1 MKNETSRNL
10 RIPIA
15 RARFPDEKIPGGDF
29 PAPTEAELERLKSQQ
44 LRVALAT
51 VATPALVP
59 DLRRAANE
67 AAALAW
73 LEPFPLLVFPT
84 LFQEKAQAA
93 QRRVYRQ
100 NLIRARTEA
109 FAGAVT

>member
-1 MKNETSRNL
+1 MKNEISRNL
-10 RIPIA
+10 RTPNA
-15 RARFPDEKIPGGDF
+15 RAGFPDGAIPGAGF
-29 PAPTEAELERLKSQQ
+29 PLPTETELERLKSQQ
-44 LRVALAT
+44 LRAVLAT

-73 LEPFPLLVFPT
+73 LEPFPLLVFPA

-100 NLIRARTEA
+100 NLIRARSEA
-109 FAGAVT
+109 LAAEAA